1 MSIKQ
6 EMVNGV
12 FWTAV
17 QKYSGFFVQ
26 LLVSALLAR
35 LLHPADFGVIAVST
49 VIIAFFALFTDM
61 GIGPAIIQKRNLT
74 GQDLSSIFSFTIYVG
89 IFLAL
94 IFFLCAPKIASFY
107 QNQLLVPICRL
118 LSFNL
123 LFASWNIVPNAL
135 LMKAKRFKFIAG
147 RTFSL
152 QVLGGGISVFAA
164 LRGAGVYSL
173 IIAPLLSSF
182 FIFVINWKQY
192 PIKPIWKVTK
202 VSLEKIFSFSIY
214 QFLFSFINYFS
225 RNIDKLIVGRFYS
238 MHELGYYEKSY
249 RLMLMPLDYVN
260 GVITPVMHPILTSLQ
275 DNYQDLANKYNKI
288 IKFIL
293 SISFPLGVFLY
304 FAAEDLILLVFGN
317 QWGAAVP
324 VFQVF
329 ALSLPLQM
337 ILSTTGSIYQAAGKT
352 NWLFYGGLS
361 NTLCTVSGYMIATL
375 CFRTIWSMAWAWDI
389 TLLINSIVTFSILY
403 RVVLKSSLILL
414 LKQFLMPLIS
424 SSLLFLILSV
434 FKNITPD
441 MGHIVNIIIYLVISF
456 FFSVLFLQCT
466 GQVQIKDV
474 LNKMLN
480 KKE

>member
-26 LLVSALLAR
+26 LLVSAILAR
-35 LLHPADFGVIAVST
+35 LLSPEDFGVIAVST

-74 GQDLSSIFSFTIYVG
+74 EQDLSSILSFTIYVG
-89 IFLAL
+89 LFLAL
-94 IFFLCAPKIASFY
+94 AFFLCAPIIASFY

-118 LSFNL
+118 LSLNL

-147 RTFSL
+147 RTLFL
-152 QVLGGGISVFAA
+152 QVIGGGISVFAA

-173 IIAPLLSSF
+173 IIAPLLSSVL
-182 FIFVINWKQY
+182 IFVINWKQY
-192 PIKPIWKVTK
+192 PVKPVLKVAKT
-202 VSLEKIFSFSIY
+202 SLEKIFSFSIY

-361 NTLCTVSGYMIATL
+361 NTFCTVSGYLIATF

-389 TLLINSIVTFSILY
+389 SLLINSIVTFFILY
-403 RVVLKSSLILL
+403 KVVLKSSLFMLL
-414 LKQFLMPLIS
+414 NQFLLPLLS
-424 SSLLFLILSV
+424 ACLLFVVLVMFGDI
-434 FKNITPD
+434 IPH
-441 MGHIVNIIIYLVISF
+441 MGHLVSLAIYTGISF
-456 FFSVLFLQCT
+456 VFSMAFLQCS
-466 GQVQIKDV
+466 GQVKIKKV
-474 LNKMLN
+474 VNWLLN
-480 KKE
+480 KK